1 MSKWDRAQICVS
13 YRCNTCEVDDEK
25 FTCDDILLTKQK
37 ICDGTPDCPLGQDEN
52 CYRIRSK
59 ISDLKPTLKLKK
71 TFHIMTFFQIF

>member
-59 ISDLKPTLKLKK
+59 IPDLKPTLKVL
-71 TFHIMTFFQIF
+71 FLN